1 MDIEIENITKKKN
14 ENYTH
19 RVKASEICINSTVSL
34 GIVGN
39 NGAGKTTLL
48 SLLCGLRRPD
58 SGSILI
64 DGKELARE
72 DLDWWKSQLGVY
84 LDESFMF
91 DYYSVFEH
99 FEFMISAWKVDGADF
114 KHRLNKYENVFNLK
128 QYYGQRISTLSAGN
142 KKKTG
147 LMGTLLVNPNVIIW
161 DEPFSGLDPRS
172 QELLKELLQSYKLE
186 QQATVIISSHDLNHI
201 AELCD
206 EVMILEHGE
215 IVAHLRQQL
224 SYEQLREAFLS
235 VTADSQ
241 NIGESV
247 SAGL

>member
-1 MDIEIENITKKKN
+1 MHLTVENLTKKMNDEFTLMIENLKCSPA
-14 ENYTH
+14 
-19 RVKASEICINSTVSL
+19 RAL

-58 SGSILI
+58 SGTVRM
-64 DGKELARE
+64 DGQPLTKDNLE
-72 DLDWWKSQLGVY
+72 WWKSQLGVY

-99 FEFMISAWKVDGADF
+99 FEFMASAWKIDGEDF
-114 KHRLNKYENVFNLK
+114 EHRVEKYEPVFNLK

-147 LMGTLLVNPNVIIW
+147 LLGTLLVNPNIIIW

-172 QELLKELLQSYKLE
+172 QELLKELLQHYKQD
-186 QQATVIISSHDLNHI
+186 QQATVIISSHDLNHV
-201 AELCD
+201 ADLCD
-206 EVMILEHGE
+206 EVMILDHGE
-215 IVAHLRQQL
+215 IVGHLDGTV
-224 SYEQLREAFLS
+224 SYEQLREAFIAA
-235 VTADSQ
+235 TADS
-241 NIGESV
+241 GSRAEALEEEAS
-247 SAGL
+247 G

>member
-1 MDIEIENITKKKN
+1 MNLMVENITKKMNDDFTLLVKN
-14 ENYTH
+14 L
-19 RVKASEICINSTVSL
+19 KCSPGSAL

-64 DGKELARE
+64 DGKELTRE

-201 AELCD
+201 AELCE
-206 EVMILEHGE
+206 EVVILNQGK
-215 IVAHLRQQL
+215 IVTHFDGKIT
-224 SYEQLREAFLS
+224 YDKLRERFLEATGISETQQQGLS
-235 VTADSQ
+235 V
-241 NIGESV
+241 
-247 SAGL
+247 